1 VGSVGCSDLRALS
14 YARMFDRAAIVRED
28 AAMLRIVAVLFIA
41 LGCSKA
47 KDKEAA
53 PPPPPPPPAADAAMA
68 ADAGEASDAGA
79 ALPGDGGAADG
90 SAAGS
95 AAAGSADG
103 SGAGTAVAA
112 SDFNFDKLSKEDQ
125 IKFMKQKVMPHM
137 KPLLQKF
144 DPKEFK
150 NVTCKTCHGKDPQGT
165 KYKMPSKDL
174 PALDFDAI
182 KAGKEDPKMV
192 EFMSKVVKPEMA
204 KLLNEPEM
212 TESNPKGFG
221 CLDCH
226 QMKKK

>member
-1 VGSVGCSDLRALS
+1 
-14 YARMFDRAAIVRED
+14 MFDRAAIVRED